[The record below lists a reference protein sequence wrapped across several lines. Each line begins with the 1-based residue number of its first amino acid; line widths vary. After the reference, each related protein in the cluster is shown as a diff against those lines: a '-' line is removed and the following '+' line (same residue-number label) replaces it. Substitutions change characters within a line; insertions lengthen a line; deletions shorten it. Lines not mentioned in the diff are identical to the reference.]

1 MLNTVR
7 KILPAPVKKPI
18 RQLIKTVKYT
28 RRKYAIR
35 TPIANDQT
43 IKIIVGA
50 AETFQDGWYSTNEQW
65 LDITKQQDWENTFK
79 GKAIL
84 SHVVA
89 EHVFEHLTEG
99 EALTALKHIYNH
111 MIPGGRI
118 RIAVPDGNNPD
129 PIYLKHVGINGIGDD
144 AADHKQLLTVETL
157 KKLIKTA
164 GFKPQHIEG
173 YTKTGKLI
181 QKQYATTDG
190 FIYRSRANN
199 SAEGE
204 ARWDFPDANTSLIV
218 DGIKAG

>member
-79 GKAIL
+79 
-84 SHVVA
+84 
-89 EHVFEHLTEG
+89 
-99 EALTALKHIYNH
+99 ALKHIYNH